1 MCTECLEQEDR
12 QPNNPFPRRSFLKA
26 SAAMTAMAFV
36 GAGAFSGAAHAD
48 ALTKAQRDKLSPDE
62 VLALMKK
69 GNKRFYSGKREDR
82 NVLAAQRATAK
93 GQSPAAVL
101 LTCIDSRAPA
111 ETILDLRIGDVF
123 NARVAGN
130 VENPDILGS
139 MEFACKLAGAKVVL
153 VMGHTACGAI
163 KGAIDNAELGNLTGL
178 LAKIKPAI
186 TATTYTGERTSKNYA
201 FVDAV
206 ARKNVEITMADIRK
220 DSPVLA
226 KMESKGAIK
235 IAGAM
240 YDLETGVMDFFAG

>member
-1 MCTECLEQEDR
+1 MCAQCA
-12 QPNNPFPRRSFLKA
+12 NPETGQAAERLHRRSFLRA
-26 SAAMTAMAFV
+26 SAATAIAFA
-36 GAGAFSGAAHAD
+36 GAGVLAGVAHAD
-48 ALTKAQRDKLSPDE
+48 ALTKAQRDKLSPDD

-69 GNKRFYSGKREDR
+69 GNKRFYSGKRQDLD
-82 NVLAAQRATAK
+82 VLAQQRASAK
-93 GQSPAAVL
+93 GQYPAAVL
-101 LTCIDSRAPA
+101 LTCIDSRASA
-111 ETILDLRIGDVF
+111 ETILDLRIGDIF
-123 NARVAGN
+123 NSRVAGN

-178 LAKIKPAI
+178 LAKIKPAVA
-186 TATTYTGERTSKNYA
+186 ATTYTGERTSKNYA

-206 ARKNVEITMADIRK
+206 ARKNVEITMTDIRK

-226 KMESKGAIK
+226 AMESTGAIK

-240 YDLETGVMDFFAG
+240 YNLETGVVDFFAG